1 MIKNRFKDDYS
12 WNARLNGK
20 GRVVDDIC
28 YTGYYYILPFS
39 EKQKKKTNWINMT
52 FAVILLALQVA
63 AGMVNQDSSR
73 TFWVLYPYLFTF
85 LPVFYFLVGAFSYW
99 SDPLRMQKAQYE
111 TGIARMKRS
120 CIGSMVMTIIS
131 VILDI
136 VYMVIHRGDMQT
148 GKEFLYTGVLIFY
161 IIVCVCFGVYYDR
174 TYAGLRTEQSQNKLE

>member
-1 MIKNRFKDDYS
+1 MVRAEWWMISVIQVLIIYC
-12 WNARLNGK
+12 L
-20 GRVVDDIC
+20 
-28 YTGYYYILPFS
+28 LH
-39 EKQKKKTNWINMT
+39 EQEKKKSNWLNMA
-52 FAVILLALQVA
+52 FAAVLLILQVA

-136 VYMVIHRGDMQT
+136 IYMSS
-148 GKEFLYTGVLIFY
+148 TGVTCRQAKNSCIQAF
-161 IIVCVCFGVYYDR
+161 
-174 TYAGLRTEQSQNKLE
+174 

>member
-12 WNARLNGK
+12 WHARLNGK

-73 TFWVLYPYLFTF
+73 IFWVLYPYLFTF
-85 LPVFYFLVGAFSYW
+85 LPVFYFLVGVFSYW

-120 CIGSMVMTIIS
+120 CIGSMVMTVIS
-131 VILDI
+131 VVLDI
-136 VYMVIHRGDMQT
+136 IYMVIHRGDMQT
-148 GKEFLYTGVLIFY
+148 GKEFLYTGVLIAY
-161 IIVCVCFGVYYDR
+161 IIVCVVFGRYYDR
-174 TYAGLRTEQSQNKLE
+174 TYVGLRTEQSQNKLE